1 MHIFR
6 LIRGSYTLYDPSE
19 IAKIFYPV
27 ADYYDFEVHYRDG
40 RVVNNKEL
48 QLVSITPNEL
58 IGRKHL
64 PIEMKYHFHAKYVD
78 YIIVNRKMYE
88 YVVAPGPRNDPDEKP
103 MILKSY
109 SNRRLRISYNIHKGH
124 HYKMKLVTMTG
135 VSTRYYPVGMEVEA
149 LIVHSPEYRFYTNI
163 GSLRFVPDSKHGT
176 MTVSSIDPFAK
187 PENILF
193 IDLEEVY

>member
-6 LIRGSYTLYDPSE
+6 LIRGPYTLYDPSE

-27 ADYYDFEVHYRDG
+27 ADYYDLEVHYKDG
-40 RVVNNKEL
+40 MVVDKHEVHL
-48 QLVSITPNEL
+48 TSITPGEL
-58 IGRKHL
+58 VVQHPFISVD
-64 PIEMKYHFHAKYVD
+64 KYHFLASEVD
-78 YIIVNRKMYE
+78 HIIVNRKMYE
-88 YVVAPGPRNDPDEKP
+88 YHVAPGLRNDPDEKP

-109 SNRRLRISYNIHKGH
+109 SNRRLRIMYNIHRGH

-193 IDLEEVY
+193 IDLEEV